1 MIITTI
7 FILTSCNGQQ
17 SGAKKQ
23 TEKNK
28 PASKENRPGSM
39 PTSESTWM
47 LKAKIDGKEWIADAM
62 MPPNIAGRI
71 IGYYNKEYIGLPYNK
86 QYLRAGR
93 KISLGEDEA
102 ADIFFTGVGLATT
115 KKGEMEITKVDG
127 KWAEGKFFVIGTIN
141 GSGKSIEITDGF
153 FRISLDAQDK

>member
-93 KISLGEDEA
+93 KISLGENEA

-127 KWAEGKFFVIGTIN
+127 KWAEGKFYFTESIN
-141 GSGKSIEITDGF
+141 GTTKTIEVSEGF
-153 FRISLDAQDK
+153 FRIPVEK